1 MLTLDRTAD
10 TNPITEA
17 QLAAGG
23 GHVVELPGD
32 ADWRE
37 VGEQIAGAIRVDIRF
52 AKFNDGRGFSLATQ
66 LRQRVGYTG
75 RLRAVGDLIP
85 DQARHLIRVGFDDVD
100 PDRKG
105 LDADWARARTRFT
118 HAYQPARDN
127 VTPLFRH
134 RHTTAANRPAPDDLA
149 ALNARY
155 REMGPQDI
163 LRDAIEREWVGRI
176 AVMSSFGAEA
186 AVGLHMMAQID
197 PATPVI
203 FLDTGRLFAQTEQY
217 QRALTDKLGLTAIRV
232 LGPDAGEL
240 ADEDSDERLWRRDP
254 DACCAL
260 RKVRPLNQ
268 ALGDYS
274 ALITGRKRF
283 HGGGRMRLPV
293 VERIDGHI
301 RVNPLANWDAAAVE
315 AYFQRF
321 DLPRHPLTDM
331 GYASIGCW
339 TCTAP
344 VQSEGDIRS
353 GRWLGQDKTECGIH
367 TPARV
372 AAE

>member
-1 MLTLDRTAD
+1 MLTLDRTPDTHPVAD
-10 TNPITEA
+10 A

-23 GHVVELPGD
+23 GLIIELPGD

-37 VGEQIAGAIRVDIRF
+37 ARAEIAGAVRVDIRF
-52 AKFNDGRGFSLATQ
+52 AKFNDGRGFTLAAQ
-66 LRQRVGYTG
+66 LRERAGYTG
-75 RLRAVGDLIP
+75 KLRAVGDLIP
-85 DQARHLIRVGFDDVD
+85 DQAQHLIRVGFDDVD

-118 HAYQPARDN
+118 HAYQPGRGN
-127 VTPLFRH
+127 VTPLFHH
-134 RHTTAANRPAPDDLA
+134 RHNRPVDDLA
-149 ALNARY
+149 AINARY
-155 REMGPQDI
+155 RDMSPQDI
-163 LRDAIEREWVGRI
+163 LRDAIEREWVGKLAI
-176 AVMSSFGAEA
+176 LSSFGAEA

-217 QRALTDKLGLTAIRV
+217 QRQLTEQLGLTQIRV
-232 LGPDAGEL
+232 LTPDSDDV
-240 ADEDSDERLWRRDP
+240 ADEDGDNRLWSRDP

-260 RKVRPLNQ
+260 RKVRPLD
-268 ALGDYS
+268 AVIGEYD

-293 VERIDGHI
+293 VERINGRV
-301 RVNPLANWDAAAVE
+301 RVNPLANWDATAIE
-315 AYFQRF
+315 DYFRRF
-321 DLPRHPLTDM
+321 DLPRHPLSDM

-344 VQSEGDIRS
+344 VEADGDIRS
-353 GRWLGQDKTECGIH
+353 GRWRGQSKTECGIH
-367 TPARV
+367 TAAPIAAEQV